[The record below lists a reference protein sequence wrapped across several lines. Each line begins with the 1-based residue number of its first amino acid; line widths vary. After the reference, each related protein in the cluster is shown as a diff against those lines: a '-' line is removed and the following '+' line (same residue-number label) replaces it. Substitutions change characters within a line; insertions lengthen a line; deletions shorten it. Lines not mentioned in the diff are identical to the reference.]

1 MLSIADTIGVW
12 AGIAQAGA
20 TVIAIMLGGLFAWRR
35 GFIFRHEQPHVSIL
49 HEITHRRVS
58 DSYVHIQLTATLQ
71 NSSRVK
77 VEFRDA
83 LFTVQ
88 QIAPAS
94 DQYGEELY
102 KTFIDNQAISLAW
115 DILDEV
121 HIRWP
126 KDDLIAEPGETVAV
140 TFEYL
145 ISADIESILVSTHFY
160 NRRVVGEIEP
170 EINPRNAARQKRMG
184 LWPRRGIRGWNRTTA
199 HDIMAN
205 KHFVKPD
212 KPGETDIHGK

>member
-35 GFIFRHEQPHVSIL
+35 GFIFRHEQPHVTIL

-83 LFTVQ
+83 LFTVAADCAGQ
-88 QIAPAS
+88 RP
-94 DQYGEELY
+94 
-102 KTFIDNQAISLAW
+102 
-115 DILDEV
+115 
-121 HIRWP
+121 IR
-126 KDDLIAEPGETVAV
+126 
-140 TFEYL
+140 
-145 ISADIESILVSTHFY
+145 
-160 NRRVVGEIEP
+160 RRIV
-170 EINPRNAARQKRMG
+170 
-184 LWPRRGIRGWNRTTA
+184 
-199 HDIMAN
+199 
-205 KHFVKPD
+205 
-212 KPGETDIHGK
+212 